1 MKLIPIPEE
10 KYNEYRLNLMFDCYK
25 WDPQFLDHNTI
36 SKYALVL
43 SSEEYQQLKEL
54 TESLDKET
62 RAAEEFLNTHLELTK
77 PLKLSSKLTEEIASM
92 KNYNPNKHIRLMRYD
107 FHPTIDGNWVVSE
120 VNSDV
125 PGGFAEASMWPK
137 IAMEALNDLNY
148 SYINFGD
155 ILVNAISEKV
165 PVGGKI
171 MMVHC
176 TCYSDDRQV
185 MQYLGDH
192 LTEKGFKV
200 IYGAADHIHFE
211 NNKAISILDG
221 HKYEIDAI
229 IRFNPLEWIKDIKPK
244 HWAGYFDTE
253 TTSCNHPIAIFA
265 QTKRFPFVWDVLEQN
280 GISMNTW
287 RSLLPETISVKD
299 SKGKEGFIYK
309 PVYGRVG
316 ENIGIKDACTEK
328 EYKKIITE
336 VKLFPHKYLAQKK
349 FISAPLLG
357 TDGKEYHICVGSYS
371 VNGKHAGFYARASE
385 FPRIDSNAA
394 DIAVLIEGE
403 ANFNE

>member
-1 MKLIPIPEE
+1 
-10 KYNEYRLNLMFDCYK
+10 MFDCYK
-25 WDPQFLDHNTI
+25 WAPQFLDHNTI

-77 PLKLSSKLTEEIASM
+77 PLKLSSKLTKEISSM

-107 FHPTIDGNWVVSE
+107 FHPTIDGNWAVSE

-185 MQYLGDH
+185 MQFPPYCQEFLKNYLK
-192 LTEKGFKV
+192 LSEKSKT
-200 IYGAADHIHFE
+200 
-211 NNKAISILDG
+211 K
-221 HKYEIDAI
+221 
-229 IRFNPLEWIKDIKPK
+229 K
-244 HWAGYFDTE
+244 HWV
-253 TTSCNHPIAIFA
+253 P
-265 QTKRFPFVWDVLEQN
+265 P
-280 GISMNTW
+280 M
-287 RSLLPETISVKD
+287 LLL
-299 SKGKEGFIYK
+299 
-309 PVYGRVG
+309 
-316 ENIGIKDACTEK
+316 
-328 EYKKIITE
+328 
-336 VKLFPHKYLAQKK
+336 LF
-349 FISAPLLG
+349 
-357 TDGKEYHICVGSYS
+357 
-371 VNGKHAGFYARASE
+371 
-385 FPRIDSNAA
+385 
-394 DIAVLIEGE
+394 
-403 ANFNE
+403 